1 MGIYLPNMEM
11 PTSCG
16 DCPLGG
22 SLSCQLLPGVPAL
35 WREYTNAIREDRRHS
50 DCPLIPV
57 PPHGDLIDREKLY
70 EQTANW
76 EAQALD
82 QTLRYRPEEDRDEW
96 RWWSAVLKERSAF
109 KFDVADAPTII
120 PADQPKEDT

>member
-1 MGIYLPNMEM
+1 MPKRGESCLVITIMPDGEIYKNVYDASFRVNQVGE
-11 PTSCG
+11 
-16 DCPLGG
+16 
-22 SLSCQLLPGVPAL
+22 
-35 WREYTNAIREDRRHS
+35 AIT
-50 DCPLIPV
+50 V

-120 PADQPKEDT
+120 PAEEEET